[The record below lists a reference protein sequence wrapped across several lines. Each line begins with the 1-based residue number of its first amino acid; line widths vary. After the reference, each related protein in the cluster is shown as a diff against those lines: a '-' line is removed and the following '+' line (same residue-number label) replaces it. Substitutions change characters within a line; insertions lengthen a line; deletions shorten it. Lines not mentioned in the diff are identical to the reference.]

1 VVTYLWY
8 AAIDN
13 QNKTRAIELATKI
26 AAGLFL
32 HTQGSNPMMSDFGDL
47 PEYEPPELEASAPP
61 ESLPDRAGEDDLV
74 LEAYKRQA
82 ERRLVDELLD
92 VIRQANAPRPLVI
105 LEREQADYLRN
116 LILDLVAGNESA
128 RYAVGR
134 LRIGLDLLDG
144 RTRA

>member
-1 VVTYLWY
+1 
-8 AAIDN
+8 
-13 QNKTRAIELATKI
+13 
-26 AAGLFL
+26 
-32 HTQGSNPMMSDFGDL
+32 MMSDFGDL
-47 PEYEPPELEASAPP
+47 PEYEPPELEVSAPP